1 MPLCLKTNHRSDP
14 AILIGKYVAS
24 SPDIGIAAKEYAGKS
39 RGSGG
44 QTAQARCH
52 MGNDLQQSVQRRI
65 FGNETLEVVYRT
77 LTLPEESGGR
87 YPELEPSV
95 TVLENGILCERDVA
109 VPMRDGTIIYT
120 DVYRPEGTEKATR
133 DHRVEPWWEACRR
146 VRGAA
151 CPGLPGTVSTMAKW
165 EGPNPAYWCRYGYA
179 VVNPDSRGA
188 GHSQGDQVVFCTQEG
203 RDGCDLVEWVAAQ
216 PWCNGNVG
224 LSGNSWLA
232 IAQWFIAAERPPHL
246 AAMAPWE
253 GFNDYYYRNHGCI
266 GGVTETGFVGNIIER
281 AAGKGGIED
290 IPAMLRKYP
299 LRNGYWEDKAARIE
313 NIEIPAYVV
322 AALRHTQQGYL
333 RRLSPPQVS
342 EQVASGSQYP
352 GMGRLLQPP

>member
-1 MPLCLKTNHRSDP
+1 
-14 AILIGKYVAS
+14 
-24 SPDIGIAAKEYAGKS
+24 
-39 RGSGG
+39 
-44 QTAQARCH
+44 
-52 MGNDLQQSVQRRI
+52 
-65 FGNETLEVVYRT
+65 
-77 LTLPEESGGR
+77 
-87 YPELEPSV
+87 
-95 TVLENGILCERDVA
+95 
-109 VPMRDGTIIYT
+109 MRDGTIIYT
-120 DVYRPEGTEKATR
+120 DVYRPEGTE
-133 DHRVEPWWEACRR
+133 RVPAIIAWSPYGKRA
-146 VRGAA
+146 RGVMPSI
-151 CPGLPGTVSTMAKW
+151 PGVPEGTVSTMAKW

-253 GFNDYYYRNHGCI
+253 GFNDYYRDHGCI

-299 LRNGYWEDKAARIE
+299 LRNGYWEDKAAGIE

-322 AALRHTQQGYL
+322 ASYTAIHSKGTFDGY
-333 RRLSPPQVS
+333 RRLKSRN
-342 EQVASGSQYP
+342 SGFGFTIP
-352 GMGRLLQPP
+352 RNGPTTTAPIT